1 MDETI
6 KGDSPISNVVT
17 FYHDIEQN
25 IDVEADPAK
34 CRQMVKE
41 FLKLEKKY
49 GITATYNIVG
59 KLFQEQPDLI
69 EWIRQE
75 GHDIAFHAYGNYPDW
90 GPEYYS
96 SEVDLCRKVSAEPKG
111 YRSPRSQWGQN
122 TLKSLWENGFLW
134 DAESDKSTKPYFI
147 YNGLVRLPIA
157 TDDWSLH
164 INDMTVSEWINRF
177 SELLK
182 NRSYFGFGSHDCVA
196 SHAPEEQLKAWEK
209 ILQIALENKVL
220 LVTFSEAA
228 DLFRRMALSQYYS
241 REAEDWNRRT
251 KILYSTKRFQEMIR
265 NEAEKLTK
273 PVVADLSS
281 GGGVLAKHLRNIA
294 KKIYC
299 VDNVPGMVA
308 DVDADSCIRACLGE
322 VTDSNLP
329 DDSIDLVICAR
340 IVEYLFW
347 PDRLA
352 DEIKRIGKIGA
363 TYFVTF
369 PASCGP
375 IPSQE
380 LSPPNRIRHY
390 FTPDEIQKWAS
401 QIGPGRLVGVQYE
414 SKEPND
420 PQTEQRYQEMEK
432 NPPKDICPTN
442 WVYIGKVENKNK
454 SKNYRKTIPTTGL
467 ENCL

>member
-75 GHDIAFHAYGNYPDW
+75 GHEIAFHAYGNYPDW

-111 YRSPRSQWGQN
+111 YRSPRSQWDQN
-122 TLKSLWENGFLW
+122 TLRSLWENGFLW
-134 DAESDKSTKPYFI
+134 NAESDKSTKPYFI

-164 INDMTVSEWINRF
+164 TNDMTVDEWINRF

-196 SHAPEEQLKAWEK
+196 SHAPQEQLKAWEK
-209 ILQIALENKVL
+209 ILQTALENNVL
-220 LVTFSEAA
+220 LVTFAEAA
-228 DLFRRMALSQYYS
+228 DLFRRMALSRYYS
-241 REAEDWNRRT
+241 SNAEIWNQRT
-251 KILYSTKRFQEMIR
+251 KALYRTKRFQEMIR
-265 NEAEKLTK
+265 NEAEKIK
-273 PVVADLSS
+273 QPIVADLGS
-281 GGGVLAKHLRNIA
+281 GGGVLSSFLKDAA

-299 VDNVPGMVA
+299 VDNAPGMVS
-308 DVDADSCIRACLGE
+308 DVGVDGCIQACLGE

-352 DEIKRIGKIGA
+352 DEIKRIGKTGA

-369 PASCGP
+369 PAF
-375 IPSQE
+375 QE
-380 LSPPNRIRHY
+380 TLPTGGENAPDRIRHY

-401 QIGPGRLVGVQYE
+401 QIGSGRLVGVQYD
-414 SKEPND
+414 SKEPD
-420 PQTEQRYQEMEK
+420 TPEKEQQYREIEE
-432 NPPKDICPTN
+432 NPPKDMHPTN